1 MPAFA
6 GITKNMPPTI
16 YYMRHGET
24 DWNVGGRLQG
34 QQEVALN
41 ARGRRQGAHCGEIL
55 RDLFARDGRD
65 PAALDY
71 LSSPLGRARQTME
84 LAHPALGLKPDGY
97 RIEPRLIEIS
107 FGQWEGF
114 TIPELRRRDP
124 QAVAAREHDKWHFQ
138 PPGGESYEK
147 MSARVRDWYQ
157 SLRRDCVVSAHG
169 GTARGLMASLG
180 IAKPAAA
187 PLLDI
192 AQGVVYVFEGERL
205 TRYA

>member
-1 MPAFA
+1 MA
-6 GITKNMPPTI
+6 PTI
-16 YYMRHGET
+16 YYIRHGET
-24 DWNVGGRLQG
+24 DWNVEGRLQG

-41 ARGRRQGAHCGEIL
+41 ARGRVQGARCGEIL
-55 RDLFARDGRD
+55 RGLFAQRSCD
-65 PAALDY
+65 PASLAY
-71 LSSPLGRARQTME
+71 VSSPLARARQTME
-84 LAHPALGLKPDGY
+84 LARAALGLELDGY

-114 TIPELRRRDP
+114 TIPELRQRDP
-124 QAVAAREHDKWHFQ
+124 KGVDAREHDKWRFQ
-138 PPGGESYEK
+138 PPDGESYES
-147 MSARVRDWYQ
+147 MSARMGEWYQ
-157 SLRRDCVVSAHG
+157 SLRADTVVTAHG
-169 GTARGLMASLG
+169 GTARGLIAHLG